1 MDVTLLLNQSAGFAN
16 RDAAS
21 RESTPPYAA
30 TGLSTAPSTALP
42 TPSPERSLAQRESEP
57 RQTRGRTPWNAGGY
71 SLPLQSEDAK
81 VVRSA
86 STFSYRSATRDHQT
100 DSDGSAHTA
109 RLATGLHSRHM
120 SVDSDV
126 SVSRGGEAISRS
138 RPARAKDLMNQNYR
152 TLSWDEQS
160 MTTPRHRLSDSYSSL
175 SSYSSRQSMPHS
187 RISSIT
193 TISGGYPGSSSL
205 AELPIFESSL
215 DEQHDDDESG
225 VDRHHRHHH
234 HNHNHHHLFGPS
246 SSCADDEPAYVK
258 RLLPPPPAPQ
268 SSSSEAD
275 RRDSPPVEGF
285 ASRIHHARYPDGPR
299 PSLSRASHLFLSP
312 KLHKRAISAPDFASI
327 VSGSRFPRPPP
338 YNLLPPPHHH
348 QQQQQQQQQTMA
360 GPTSTSSRGR
370 ERRELVDLMSSVED
384 SSPELANKEDD
395 SGANNKED
403 EPRCMFV
410 ANCDTGSQLR
420 KAISHL
426 FGRNK
431 SCTLKIPKE
440 VWVYY
445 CRKHYQR
452 IRYRN
457 ARTYPSNQME
467 LVKVQ
472 ILRLQTWSEANQ
484 AKGAGPY
491 IKQWT
496 LSLRKREQNRLDSG
510 KGDDGTVVGDEDHG
524 GSVVPDWIIQL
535 VGDGYT
541 TEKMLQVAERLHK
554 DIVEG
559 VLSQV
564 PEIEFLPDIVDDS
577 EGASSKPNRSRRSN
591 SSKNPKRKA
600 NDTSRQNSVVSGDV
614 CSPIMRGG
622 EEDEPMTSPSGKRA
636 RLNNIERGVRPP
648 YGSFSSSSSTTTTT
662 NTSMHPYGIYSGGGG
677 VPPAPTRAP
686 HVVPKFRTLDFG
698 AGARHQQTRG
708 EVDEQSPPPPPMTR
722 FGGFQPTTAAVGAS
736 VYEDSSLASFGPRF
750 GAGTDGMPLTLPSIR
765 TQMLPGA
772 PRSMH
777 QRSTSAYTLASRPVS
792 SFPRPSSSGDEGV
805 LYELGSSTSSSTLP
819 SRYPL
824 PHQHH
829 LHQHPHHG
837 HWTAEAQSQ
846 DQWGEASYGSYNQ
859 SGGNDMVSPCSGLN
873 HRT

>member
-71 SLPLQSEDAK
+71 SLPLQSDAK
-81 VVRSA
+81 IRSA
-86 STFSYRSATRDHQT
+86 STFSYRSARDQP
-100 DSDGSAHTA
+100 DSDGSAQTA
-109 RLATGLHSRHM
+109 RVTGMHSRHM

-126 SVSRGGEAISRS
+126 SLSRESVSRS
-138 RPARAKDLMNQNYR
+138 RPARASIADTGRMLDASSNR

-160 MTTPRHRLSDSYSSL
+160 MTPRHRLSDSYSSL

-215 DEQHDDDESG
+215 DEQHDVDES
-225 VDRHHRHHH
+225 RRR
-234 HNHNHHHLFGPS
+234 HLFAPV
-246 SSCADDEPAYVK
+246 DDEPAYVK
-258 RLLPPPPAPQ
+258 RLPP
-268 SSSSEAD
+268 SETD
-275 RRDSPPVEGF
+275 RRDSPP
-285 ASRIHHARYPDGPR
+285 IHNQRYLDGPR
-299 PSLSRASHLFLSP
+299 PSFSRASHLFLSP
-312 KLHKRAISAPDFASI
+312 KLHKRAISAPDFAS
-327 VSGSRFPRPPP
+327 VSGSRFPRPP
-338 YNLLPPPHHH
+338 YNLLPPPH
-348 QQQQQQQQQTMA
+348 QQQNMSGQAT
-360 GPTSTSSRGR
+360 TTRGR

-384 SSPELANKEDD
+384 SSPELATKDDDASSKE
-395 SGANNKED
+395 G

-484 AKGAGPY
+484 AKGSGPY

-496 LSLRKREQNRLDSG
+496 LSLRKREQNRLDNG
-510 KGDDGTVVGDEDHG
+510 KSDEAGGGDDDHG

-541 TEKMLQVAERLHK
+541 TEKMLQVAERLHR
-554 DIVEG
+554 DIADG

-564 PEIEFLPDIVDDS
+564 PEIEFLPDIVDDND
-577 EGASSKPNRSRRSN
+577 GASSKPARSRRSN
-591 SSKNPKRKA
+591 SSKNTKRKA
-600 NDTSRQNSVVSGDV
+600 NDSSRQNSVVSGGV
-614 CSPIMRGG
+614 CSPVMRGG

-636 RLNNIERGVRPP
+636 RLNTERAPP
-648 YGSFSSSSSTTTTT
+648 YASFSSSTTA
-662 NTSMHPYGIYSGGGG
+662 NLQQPYGMYSGPT
-677 VPPAPTRAP
+677 VPTRAP

-698 AGARHQQTRG
+698 AGARHQAR
-708 EVDEQSPPPPPMTR
+708 EVEEQSPPPPTR
-722 FGGFQPTTAAVGAS
+722 FNGFQPGAS
-736 VYEDSSLASFGPRF
+736 LYEDSSLASFGPRF
-750 GAGTDGMPLTLPSIR
+750 NSQAEGMPLTLPSIR

-777 QRSTSAYTLASRPVS
+777 QRSASAYTLASRPVS
-792 SFPRPSSSGDEGV
+792 SYPRPSSSGDEGV
-805 LYELGSSTSSSTLP
+805 VYELGSSSSSSSTIST
-819 SRYPL
+819 SRYPHHQL
-824 PHQHH
+824 PHQNLNINNHH
-829 LHQHPHHG
+829 HHHHHHG
-837 HWTAEAQSQ
+837 HWTGENHGQ
-846 DQWGEASYGSYNQ
+846 DQVWGEAYGSYNQ
-859 SGGNDMVSPCSGLN
+859 SGGHDMVSPCSGLG
-873 HRT
+873 HRA